1 MFKELIL
8 KLRSALATL
17 TLNDE
22 QKKNIE
28 DQIKALETEAEKKT
42 AANPTQSAEI
52 KAQGLDEATRQL
64 ITSLEGQVKGLS
76 DALAAETKNRKDQAD
91 AIAAQ
96 AAKDRA
102 KKISDFIDKMKR
114 EGRIIA
120 AQEERDRKNLDK
132 DYDEWEKEISARA
145 PNPAIKKSD
154 PSKANQ
160 TDKDR
165 KDDPPANDYFKNPKS
180 YIEAAIEEFKSS
192 TN

>member
-1 MFKELIL
+1 MKELIL
-8 KLRSALATL
+8 KLRAALATL
-17 TLNDE
+17 TLDDA
-22 QKKNIE
+22 KKKDIE
-28 DQIKALETEAEKKT
+28 NQIAQLETEAAKPPESKT
-42 AANPTQSAEI
+42 SPTPAS
-52 KAQGLDEATRQL
+52 LDEATRQL